1 MKNTCSLAMV
11 CKRMLLLCLLAA
23 ASGFLSHTRRA
34 APARGASINA
44 AKKQKAVGSPD
55 GGFIAAPEAAAALAA
70 DEAEA
75 APVFQQNLVISS
87 LQAETRAVEEAKAAL
102 AEAKAALVAL
112 AEAKAEA
119 AEALA
124 ADEAEEAPIFEQNL
138 VVSSL
143 QAESR
148 VAEAAA
154 AALAAAEADVQ
165 VAERA
170 YAKAVAA
177 ADAKAA
183 ADREAER
190 AAEKERLA
198 DLEAERAAEKERLA
212 AEAAAERVAA
222 LAAAERRVAMLGEWQ
237 TGDGEPLCVLKP
249 GGDVAVL
256 PSKGEGGAWTVVA
269 EDDASSTVEIT
280 LRLNRFT
287 RRGVY
292 SGVQEHTLRG
302 TIRGDAF
309 DGTISRVFFG
319 QETESDWTMQKKESL
334 VPA

>member
-1 MKNTCSLAMV
+1 MV
-11 CKRMLLLCLLAA
+11 LLYLLAA

-44 AKKQKAVGSPD
+44 AKKQTAVGSPD

-70 DEAEA
+70 DQ

-112 AEAKAEA
+112 AAAKAEA
-119 AEALA
+119 AAALA
-124 ADEAEEAPIFEQNL
+124 ADEAAEAPIFEQNL

-183 ADREAER
+183 ADREA
-190 AAEKERLA
+190 A
-198 DLEAERAAEKERLA
+198 RAAEKERLA

-237 TGDGEPLCVLKP
+237 TADGEPLCVLKP

-269 EDDASSTVEIT
+269 EDDVSSTVEIT

-302 TIRGDAF
+302 TVRGDAF

>member
-1 MKNTCSLAMV
+1 MTFSIRHMASS
-11 CKRMLLLCLLAA
+11 RSALLLCLLAA

-34 APARGASINA
+34 APARGASIHA
-44 AKKQKAVGSPD
+44 AKKQTAVGSPD
-55 GGFIAAPEAAAALAA
+55 GGFIAAPEAAA
-70 DEAEA
+70 
-75 APVFQQNLVISS
+75 
-87 LQAETRAVEEAKAAL
+87 
-102 AEAKAALVAL
+102 
-112 AEAKAEA
+112 
-119 AEALA
+119 ALA

-183 ADREAER
+183 ADREAAR
-190 AAEKERLA
+190 AAEKERFA
-198 DLEAERAAEKERLA
+198 AIEAERAAEKERLA

-237 TGDGEPLCVLKP
+237 TADGEPLCVLKP

-269 EDDASSTVEIT
+269 EDDVSSTVEIT